1 MGLPRKEQ
9 DQAYGLVTKMLGNNR
24 VMLKGESGVEV
35 LGTIRG
41 SIRKKARIE
50 RNDIIL
56 YSIRDFDS
64 SKVDILHK
72 YSDTQIRTLR
82 KEKELE
88 HLKEFTEKLSQQNT
102 SKNSDYNDDIVF
114 DDEYCS
120 SDDNN
125 NSKINNNNSQMAEKS
140 DNPIDGLFL
149 SDNDSEANS
158 DLDIDNI

>member
-24 VMLKGESGVEV
+24 VMLKGETGIEV

-50 RNDIIL
+50 RNDVIL

-88 HLKEFTEKLSQQNT
+88 HLKEFSEKLSQQNT
-102 SKNSDYNDDIVF
+102 SKNSEYNDDIVF

-125 NSKINNNNSQMAEKS
+125 NSKIAEKS
-140 DNPIDGLFL
+140 DNPIEGLFL
-149 SDNDSEANS
+149 SDNDSESNS

>member
-1 MGLPRKEQ
+1 M
-9 DQAYGLVTKMLGNNR
+9 VTKMLGNNR
-24 VMLKGESGVEV
+24 VMLKGETGIEV

-50 RNDIIL
+50 RNDVIL

-88 HLKEFTEKLSQQNT
+88 HLKEFSEKLSQQNT
-102 SKNSDYNDDIVF
+102 SKNSEYIINDDIVF

-125 NSKINNNNSQMAEKS
+125 NSKINNSKMAEKS
-140 DNPIDGLFL
+140 DNPIEGLFL
-149 SDNDSEANS
+149 SDNDSESNS

>member
-88 HLKEFTEKLSQQNT
+88 HLKEFTEKMSQQNT
-102 SKNSDYNDDIVF
+102 SKNTDYNDDIIF

-125 NSKINNNNSQMAEKS
+125 SKIAEKS

>member
-1 MGLPRKEQ
+1 
-9 DQAYGLVTKMLGNNR
+9 
-24 VMLKGESGVEV
+24 MLKGETGVEV

-88 HLKEFTEKLSQQNT
+88 HLKEFTEKMSQQNT
-102 SKNSDYNDDIVF
+102 SKNTDYNDDIIF

-120 SDDNN
+120 GDDN
-125 NSKINNNNSQMAEKS
+125 NSKIAEKS
-140 DNPIDGLFL
+140 DNPIDDLFL

>member
-1 MGLPRKEQ
+1 
-9 DQAYGLVTKMLGNNR
+9 MLGNNR
-24 VMLKGESGVEV
+24 VMLKGETGVEV

-120 SDDNN
+120 SDNN
-125 NSKINNNNSQMAEKS
+125 NSKINDNNSKVVEKS

-149 SDNDSEANS
+149 SDNDSESNS

>member
-88 HLKEFTEKLSQQNT
+88 HLKEFTEKMSQQNT
-102 SKNSDYNDDIVF
+102 SKNTDYNDDIIF

-120 SDDNN
+120 GDDN
-125 NSKINNNNSQMAEKS
+125 NSKIAEKS

-149 SDNDSEANS
+149 SDNDSETNS